1 MTFGLGSRILYMMD
15 NLLLK
20 LDLAGFKSIA
30 RLSLDIHDINVL
42 IGANGSGKTNLISF
56 FRLLNAVCNGNL
68 QELIG
73 TGGGANS
80 HLRFGARQTPRL
92 EGTATFSSHNLT
104 NTYHLKLAHSAGDR
118 LVFLEESVQFCP
130 DDSLSCETAPILLYS
145 LGGGHFESLLPT
157 AKSTAQGEPFPPRLG
172 PIISTALRGLQFF
185 QFHDTSATARV
196 KQSRY
201 VGDNRLLHP
210 DAGNLAAFLL
220 YLRETALD
228 NYQEIVKT
236 IQRVLPSF
244 KDFVLEPHDTARTV
258 MLNWRPVF
266 GGEVFGPHQ
275 LSDGSL
281 RFMALCTL
289 LLQTKLPSVILL
301 DEPELGLHPFSIELL
316 AGLIRSASSKAQI
329 ILSTQSV
336 TLANQFSWQDIV
348 VVDYEE
354 NASVFRRLQEEEV
367 KNWLTQYNIGDL
379 WAKNLIG
386 GTPE

>member
-1 MTFGLGSRILYMMD
+1 MMD
-15 NLLLK
+15 NRLLK

-30 RLSLDIHDINVL
+30 NLSLDIRDINVL

-56 FRLLNAVCNGNL
+56 FRLLNYLCTGAL
-68 QELIG
+68 QEFIG

-80 HLRFGARQTPRL
+80 HLHFGARQTPQM
-92 EGTATFSSHNLT
+92 EGTVTFRGDKGENR
-104 NTYHLKLAHSAGDR
+104 YHLRLAHGAGDR
-118 LVFLEESVQFCP
+118 FVFLEESIQFCQKNRP
-130 DDSLSCETAPILLYS
+130 WETAPIYS
-145 LGGGHFESLLPT
+145 LGAGHFESLLPT
-157 AKSTAQGEPFPPRLG
+157 ARFTLVGKPLPPKIAPVILG
-172 PIISTALRGLQFF
+172 LLREWQIF
-185 QFHDTSATARV
+185 QFHDTSATARI
-196 KQSRY
+196 KQSGY
-201 VGDNRLLHP
+201 VGDNRFLYA

-220 YLRETALD
+220 YLRETTPA
-228 NYQEIVKT
+228 NYAQIVET
-236 IQRVLPSF
+236 IQRVLPSS
-244 KDFVLEPHDTARTV
+244 KDFALEPHETARTV
-258 MLNWRPVF
+258 MLNWRPRF

-289 LLQTKLPSVILL
+289 LLQPKLPSLILL
-301 DEPELGLHPFSIELL
+301 DEPELGLHPYSIELL
-316 AGLIRSASSKAQI
+316 AGLIRSASSKTQI

-348 VVDYEE
+348 VVDYAG

-367 KNWLTQYNIGDL
+367 KNWLIQYNIGDL